1 MFDIG
6 FSELLL
12 VLVIGLVVLG
22 PERLPVAV
30 RTVAGWIRT
39 LRAMAASV
47 QSELSQEL
55 KLQELQD
62 SLKKAEESGLKNLTP
77 EIKAS
82 MDELKE
88 AAESM
93 KQSIN
98 SGLNPAEK
106 AVENAKAEGNTIHNP
121 VLDEAEAHHDAGIS
135 PATAEKVASAP
146 VAAPQSAVDAALA
159 SNKTAHAAA
168 EHAETLAAS
177 AEPSVTE
184 STVAEP
190 SVASAPVMKPV
201 AAEAPVAE
209 AAVPVKPD
217 SSTQTTGER

>member
-93 KQSIN
+93 KKSIN

-106 AVENAKAEGNTIHNP
+106 AVEEAKAEGNTIHNP
-121 VLDEAEAHHDAGIS
+121 VLDEAEAHHDAGVS
-135 PATAEKVASAP
+135 PATADKVVSAP
-146 VAAPQSAVDAALA
+146 AGAPQSAVEAALA
-159 SNKTAHAAA
+159 SNKTAHAAQPLM
-168 EHAETLAAS
+168 TPT
-177 AEPSVTE
+177 EPVPDTSVE
-184 STVAEP
+184 V
-190 SVASAPVMKPV
+190 APVTK
-201 AAEAPVAE
+201 AAVDEAPVAE
-209 AAVPVKPD
+209 PAAPVKPA
-217 SSTQTTGER
+217 SSTQTTGDR

>member
-106 AVENAKAEGNTIHNP
+106 AVEEAKAEGNTIHNP
-121 VLDEAEAHHDAGIS
+121 VLDDADAHHDAGVS
-135 PATAEKVASAP
+135 PATADNAVSAP
-146 VAAPQSAVDAALA
+146 AGSPQSAVDAALA
-159 SNKTAHAAA
+159 SNKTAHATAA
-168 EHAETLAAS
+168 EMQTTSTESAADAS
-177 AEPSVTE
+177 ADVSPAVK
-184 STVAEP
+184 TVAD
-190 SVASAPVMKPV
+190 
-201 AAEAPVAE
+201 APVAE
-209 AAVPVKPD
+209 PAVPGKPA

>member
-62 SLKKAEESGLKNLTP
+62 SLKKAEEAGLKNLTP

-146 VAAPQSAVDAALA
+146 VSAPQSAVDAALA
-159 SNKTAHAAA
+159 SNKTAHEAA

-184 STVAEP
+184 PA
-190 SVASAPVMKPV
+190 VASAPVMKPV
-201 AAEAPVAE
+201 VAEVPVAE
-209 AAVPVKPD
+209 PAVSVKPA
-217 SSTQTTGER
+217 SSTQTTGEH

>member
-1 MFDIG
+1 VFDIG

-93 KQSIN
+93 KKSIN

-106 AVENAKAEGNTIHNP
+106 AVEEAKAEGNTIHNP
-121 VLDEAEAHHDAGIS
+121 VLDEAEAHHDAGVS
-135 PATAEKVASAP
+135 PAGADKVVSAP
-146 VAAPQSAVDAALA
+146 AGAPQSAVDAALA
-159 SNKTAHAAA
+159 SNKSAHAAQPLMTPTEPVPDTSVEVA
-168 EHAETLAAS
+168 PLTKAA
-177 AEPSVTE
+177 VD
-184 STVAEP
+184 
-190 SVASAPVMKPV
+190 
-201 AAEAPVAE
+201 EAPVAE
-209 AAVPVKPD
+209 TAAPVKPA
-217 SSTQTTGER
+217 SSTQTTGDR

>member
-93 KQSIN
+93 KKSIN

-106 AVENAKAEGNTIHNP
+106 AVEEAKAEGNTIHNP
-121 VLDEAEAHHDAGIS
+121 VLDEAEAHHDAGVS
-135 PATAEKVASAP
+135 PAAADKVVSAP
-146 VAAPQSAVDAALA
+146 AGAPQSAVEAALA
-159 SNKTAHAAA
+159 SNKTAHAAQPLM
-168 EHAETLAAS
+168 TPT
-177 AEPSVTE
+177 EPVPDTSVE
-184 STVAEP
+184 V
-190 SVASAPVMKPV
+190 APVTKAV
-201 AAEAPVAE
+201 VDEAPVAE
-209 AAVPVKPD
+209 PAAPVKPA
-217 SSTQTTGER
+217 SSTQTTGDR

>member
-93 KQSIN
+93 KKSIN

-106 AVENAKAEGNTIHNP
+106 VVEEAKAEGNTIHNP
-121 VLDEAEAHHDAGIS
+121 VLDEAEAHHDAGVS
-135 PATAEKVASAP
+135 PAAADKVVSAP
-146 VAAPQSAVDAALA
+146 AGAPQSAVDAALA
-159 SNKTAHAAA
+159 SNKSAHAAQPLMTPTEPVPDTSVEVA
-168 EHAETLAAS
+168 PLTKAA
-177 AEPSVTE
+177 VD
-184 STVAEP
+184 
-190 SVASAPVMKPV
+190 
-201 AAEAPVAE
+201 EAPVAE
-209 AAVPVKPD
+209 TAAPVKPA
-217 SSTQTTGER
+217 SSTQTTGDR

>member
-30 RTVAGWIRT
+30 RTVAGWIRA

-47 QSELSQEL
+47 QNELSQEL

-62 SLKKAEESGLKNLTP
+62 SLKKAEESGLKNFTP

-93 KQSIN
+93 KRSFTAEPDA
-98 SGLNPAEK
+98 PAK
-106 AVENAKAEGNTIHNP
+106 AVETASSEGNTIHNP
-121 VLDEAEAHHDAGIS
+121 VVQDAEAMHDEGIS
-135 PATAEKVASAP
+135 PATASHVASSPAKAPQNAVEAAIASSKPAQAEATVEGHAASAP
-146 VAAPQSAVDAALA
+146 LNESVQGNEQQTTDREANRTDTSAPTD
-159 SNKTAHAAA
+159 
-168 EHAETLAAS
+168 ETLPA
-177 AEPSVTE
+177 
-184 STVAEP
+184 
-190 SVASAPVMKPV
+190 
-201 AAEAPVAE
+201 
-209 AAVPVKPD
+209 VKPTP
-217 SSTQTTGER
+217 STHSTGER

>member
-1 MFDIG
+1 VFDIG

-93 KQSIN
+93 KKSIN

-106 AVENAKAEGNTIHNP
+106 AVEEAKAEGNTIHNP
-121 VLDEAEAHHDAGIS
+121 VLDEAEAHHDAGVS
-135 PATAEKVASAP
+135 PATADKVVSAP
-146 VAAPQSAVDAALA
+146 AGAPQSAVDAALA
-159 SNKTAHAAA
+159 SNKSVHAAQPLMTPTEPVPA
-168 EHAETLAAS
+168 TSVEVAPLTKAA
-177 AEPSVTE
+177 VD
-184 STVAEP
+184 
-190 SVASAPVMKPV
+190 
-201 AAEAPVAE
+201 EAPVAE
-209 AAVPVKPD
+209 TAAPVKPA
-217 SSTQTTGER
+217 SSTQTTGDR

>member
-1 MFDIG
+1 VFDIG

-93 KQSIN
+93 KKSIN

-106 AVENAKAEGNTIHNP
+106 AVEEAKAEGNTIHNP
-121 VLDEAEAHHDAGIS
+121 VLDEAEAHHDAGVS
-135 PATAEKVASAP
+135 PATADKVVSAP
-146 VAAPQSAVDAALA
+146 AGAPQSAVDAALA
-159 SNKTAHAAA
+159 SNKSAHAAQPLMTPTEPGPDTSVEVA
-168 EHAETLAAS
+168 PLTKAA
-177 AEPSVTE
+177 VD
-184 STVAEP
+184 
-190 SVASAPVMKPV
+190 
-201 AAEAPVAE
+201 EAPVAE
-209 AAVPVKPD
+209 TTAPVKPA
-217 SSTQTTGER
+217 SSTQTTGDR

>member
-62 SLKKAEESGLKNLTP
+62 SLKKAEEAGLKNLTP

-121 VLDEAEAHHDAGIS
+121 VLDEAEAYHDAGIS
-135 PATAEKVASAP
+135 PATVEKVASAP
-146 VAAPQSAVDAALA
+146 VSAPQSAVDAALA

-190 SVASAPVMKPV
+190 SVVSAPVMKPV

-209 AAVPVKPD
+209 PAVPVKPV

>member
-62 SLKKAEESGLKNLTP
+62 SLKKAEEAGLKNLTP

-146 VAAPQSAVDAALA
+146 VSAPQSAVDAALA

-209 AAVPVKPD
+209 PAVPVKPV

>member
-93 KQSIN
+93 KKSIN

-106 AVENAKAEGNTIHNP
+106 AVEEAKAEGNTIHNP
-121 VLDEAEAHHDAGIS
+121 VLDEAEAHHDAGVS
-135 PATAEKVASAP
+135 PATADKVVSAP
-146 VAAPQSAVDAALA
+146 AGAPQSAVEAALA
-159 SNKTAHAAA
+159 SNKTAHAAQPLMTPTEPVPDTSVEVA
-168 EHAETLAAS
+168 PVTKAAVDEAS
-177 AEPSVTE
+177 
-184 STVAEP
+184 VAEP
-190 SVASAPVMKPV
+190 
-201 AAEAPVAE
+201 AA
-209 AAVPVKPD
+209 PVKPA
-217 SSTQTTGER
+217 SSTQTTGDR

>member
-1 MFDIG
+1 VFDIG

-93 KQSIN
+93 KKSIN

-106 AVENAKAEGNTIHNP
+106 AVEEAKAEGNTIHNP
-121 VLDEAEAHHDAGIS
+121 VLDEAEAHHDAGVS
-135 PATAEKVASAP
+135 PATADKVVSAP
-146 VAAPQSAVDAALA
+146 AGAPQSAVEAALA
-159 SNKTAHAAA
+159 SNKSAHAAQPLM
-168 EHAETLAAS
+168 TPT
-177 AEPSVTE
+177 EPVPDSSVE
-184 STVAEP
+184 V
-190 SVASAPVMKPV
+190 APVTKAV
-201 AAEAPVAE
+201 VDEAPVAE
-209 AAVPVKPD
+209 PAAPVKPA
-217 SSTQTTGER
+217 SSTQTTGDR

>member
-1 MFDIG
+1 VFDIG

-47 QSELSQEL
+47 QNELTQEL

-62 SLKKAEESGLKNLTP
+62 SLKKAEEAGLKNISP

-88 AAESM
+88 AAELM
-93 KQSIN
+93 QRSIKKESDEVTASVKEAT
-98 SGLNPAEK
+98 SGA
-106 AVENAKAEGNTIHNP
+106 NTIHNP
-121 VLDEAEAHHDAGIS
+121 VVKDPEAYHDEGIS
-135 PATAEKVASAP
+135 PASAEHVATAPEAVPEVVVSQAGHQ
-146 VAAPQSAVDAALA
+146 QSAHEQSETVVQPASVQALDAAVQ
-159 SNKTAHAAA
+159 NKPA
-168 EHAETLAAS
+168 
-177 AEPSVTE
+177 
-184 STVAEP
+184 
-190 SVASAPVMKPV
+190 
-201 AAEAPVAE
+201 
-209 AAVPVKPD
+209 
-217 SSTQTTGER
+217 SSTQPTGER

>member
-106 AVENAKAEGNTIHNP
+106 AVEEAKAEGNTIHNP
-121 VLDEAEAHHDAGIS
+121 VLDEAEAHHDAGVS
-135 PATAEKVASAP
+135 PAAADNVVSAP
-146 VAAPQSAVDAALA
+146 ATAPQSAVDAALA
-159 SNKTAHAAA
+159 SNKTAHVAAEKLTASA
-168 EHAETLAAS
+168 EHAADAS
-177 AEPSVTE
+177 VDVS
-184 STVAEP
+184 
-190 SVASAPVMKPV
+190 PVVKT

-209 AAVPVKPD
+209 PAAPAKPA

>member
-1 MFDIG
+1 VFDIG

-93 KQSIN
+93 KKSIN

-106 AVENAKAEGNTIHNP
+106 AVEEAKAEGNTIHNP
-121 VLDEAEAHHDAGIS
+121 VLDEAEAHHDAGVS
-135 PATAEKVASAP
+135 PATADKVVSAP
-146 VAAPQSAVDAALA
+146 AGAPQSAVEAALA
-159 SNKTAHAAA
+159 SNKTAHAAQPLM
-168 EHAETLAAS
+168 TPT
-177 AEPSVTE
+177 EPVPDTSVE
-184 STVAEP
+184 V
-190 SVASAPVMKPV
+190 APVTK
-201 AAEAPVAE
+201 AAVDEAPVAE
-209 AAVPVKPD
+209 PAAPVKPA
-217 SSTQTTGER
+217 SSTQTTGDR

>member
-98 SGLNPAEK
+98 SGLSPAEK
-106 AVENAKAEGNTIHNP
+106 AVEEAKAEGNTIHNP
-121 VLDEAEAHHDAGIS
+121 VLDEAEAHHDAGVS
-135 PATAEKVASAP
+135 PAKADNVVSAP
-146 VAAPQSAVDAALA
+146 ATAPQSAVDAALA

-168 EHAETLAAS
+168 VTLEKTSESAAD
-177 AEPSVTE
+177 AAVEVTPAVK
-184 STVAEP
+184 T
-190 SVASAPVMKPV
+190 
-201 AAEAPVAE
+201 AAVEAPVAE
-209 AAVPVKPD
+209 PAVPVKPA

>member
-1 MFDIG
+1 VFDIG

-93 KQSIN
+93 KKSIN

-106 AVENAKAEGNTIHNP
+106 VVEEAKAEGNTIHNP
-121 VLDEAEAHHDAGIS
+121 VLDEAEAHHDAGVS
-135 PATAEKVASAP
+135 PAAADKVVSAP
-146 VAAPQSAVDAALA
+146 AGAPQSAVDAALA
-159 SNKTAHAAA
+159 SNKSAHAAQPLMTPTEPVPDTSVEVA
-168 EHAETLAAS
+168 PLTKAA
-177 AEPSVTE
+177 VD
-184 STVAEP
+184 
-190 SVASAPVMKPV
+190 
-201 AAEAPVAE
+201 EAPVAE
-209 AAVPVKPD
+209 TAAPVKPA
-217 SSTQTTGER
+217 SSTQTTGDR

>member
-93 KQSIN
+93 KKSIN

-106 AVENAKAEGNTIHNP
+106 AVEEAKAEGNTIHNP
-121 VLDEAEAHHDAGIS
+121 VLDEAEAHHDAGVS
-135 PATAEKVASAP
+135 PAAADKVVSAP
-146 VAAPQSAVDAALA
+146 AGAPQSAVDAALA
-159 SNKTAHAAA
+159 SNKSAHAAQPLM
-168 EHAETLAAS
+168 TPT
-177 AEPSVTE
+177 EPVPDSSVE
-184 STVAEP
+184 V
-190 SVASAPVMKPV
+190 APVTKAV
-201 AAEAPVAE
+201 VDEAPVAE
-209 AAVPVKPD
+209 PAAPVKPA
-217 SSTQTTGER
+217 SSTQTTGDR

>member
-106 AVENAKAEGNTIHNP
+106 AVEEAKAEGNTIHNP
-121 VLDEAEAHHDAGIS
+121 VLDEAEAHHDAGVS
-135 PATAEKVASAP
+135 PAKADNVVSAL
-146 VAAPQSAVDAALA
+146 ATAPQSAVDAALA

-168 EHAETLAAS
+168 VTLEKTSESAAD
-177 AEPSVTE
+177 AAVEVTPAVK
-184 STVAEP
+184 T
-190 SVASAPVMKPV
+190 
-201 AAEAPVAE
+201 AAVEAPVAE
-209 AAVPVKPD
+209 PAVPVKPA

>member
-106 AVENAKAEGNTIHNP
+106 AVEDAKAEGNTIHNP
-121 VLDEAEAHHDAGIS
+121 VLDEAEAHHDAGVS
-135 PATAEKVASAP
+135 PAAADKVISAP
-146 VAAPQSAVDAALA
+146 AAAPQSAVDAALA
-159 SNKTAHAAA
+159 SNRTAHAAA
-168 EHAETLAAS
+168 ETLAAS
-177 AEPSVTE
+177 VEPVADSSVDV
-184 STVAEP
+184 S
-190 SVASAPVMKPV
+190 PVVKT
-201 AAEAPVAE
+201 AAEAPVEEPTA
-209 AAVPVKPD
+209 PVKPA

>member
-1 MFDIG
+1 VFDIG

-106 AVENAKAEGNTIHNP
+106 AVEEAKAEGNTIHNP
-121 VLDEAEAHHDAGIS
+121 VLDEAEAHHDAGVS
-135 PATAEKVASAP
+135 PAKADNVVSAP
-146 VAAPQSAVDAALA
+146 ATAPQSAVDAALA

-168 EHAETLAAS
+168 VTLEKTSESAAD
-177 AEPSVTE
+177 AAVEVTPAVK
-184 STVAEP
+184 T
-190 SVASAPVMKPV
+190 
-201 AAEAPVAE
+201 AAVEAPVAE
-209 AAVPVKPD
+209 PAVPVKPA

>member
-1 MFDIG
+1 VFDIG

-106 AVENAKAEGNTIHNP
+106 AVEEAKAEGNTIHNP
-121 VLDEAEAHHDAGIS
+121 VLDEAEAHHDAGVS
-135 PATAEKVASAP
+135 PAKADNVVSAP
-146 VAAPQSAVDAALA
+146 ATAPQSAVDAALA

-168 EHAETLAAS
+168 VTLEKTSESAAD
-177 AEPSVTE
+177 AADAAVEVTPAVK
-184 STVAEP
+184 T
-190 SVASAPVMKPV
+190 
-201 AAEAPVAE
+201 AAVEAPVAE
-209 AAVPVKPD
+209 PAVPVKPA

>member
-93 KQSIN
+93 KKSIN

-106 AVENAKAEGNTIHNP
+106 AVEEAKAEGNTIHNP
-121 VLDEAEAHHDAGIS
+121 VLDEAEAHHDAGVS
-135 PATAEKVASAP
+135 PATADKVVSAP
-146 VAAPQSAVDAALA
+146 AGAPQSAVDAALA
-159 SNKTAHAAA
+159 SNKSAHAAQPLM
-168 EHAETLAAS
+168 T
-177 AEPSVTE
+177 PT
-184 STVAEP
+184 
-190 SVASAPVMKPV
+190 KPV
-201 AAEAPVAE
+201 PDTSVEVAPLTKAAVDEAPVAE
-209 AAVPVKPD
+209 TAAPVKPA
-217 SSTQTTGER
+217 SSTQTTGDR

>member
-93 KQSIN
+93 KKSIN

-106 AVENAKAEGNTIHNP
+106 AVEEAKAEGNTIHNP
-121 VLDEAEAHHDAGIS
+121 VLDEAEAHHDAGVS
-135 PATAEKVASAP
+135 PATADKVVSAP
-146 VAAPQSAVDAALA
+146 AGAPQSAVEAALA
-159 SNKTAHAAA
+159 SNKSAHAAQPLM
-168 EHAETLAAS
+168 TPT
-177 AEPSVTE
+177 EPVPDSSVE
-184 STVAEP
+184 V
-190 SVASAPVMKPV
+190 APVTKAV
-201 AAEAPVAE
+201 VDEAPVAE
-209 AAVPVKPD
+209 PAAPVKPA
-217 SSTQTTGER
+217 SSTQTTGDR

>member
-93 KQSIN
+93 KKSIN

-106 AVENAKAEGNTIHNP
+106 AVEEAKAEGNTIHNP
-121 VLDEAEAHHDAGIS
+121 VLDEAEAHHDAGVS
-135 PATAEKVASAP
+135 PAAADKVVSAP
-146 VAAPQSAVDAALA
+146 AGAPQSAVDAALA
-159 SNKTAHAAA
+159 SNKSAHAAQPLMTPTEPVPDTSVEVA
-168 EHAETLAAS
+168 PLTKAA
-177 AEPSVTE
+177 VD
-184 STVAEP
+184 
-190 SVASAPVMKPV
+190 
-201 AAEAPVAE
+201 EAPVAE
-209 AAVPVKPD
+209 TTAPVKPA
-217 SSTQTTGER
+217 SSTQTTGDR

>member
-1 MFDIG
+1 VFDIG

-93 KQSIN
+93 KKSIN

-106 AVENAKAEGNTIHNP
+106 AVEEAKAEGNTIHNP
-121 VLDEAEAHHDAGIS
+121 VLDEAEAHHDAGVS
-135 PATAEKVASAP
+135 PATADKVVSAP
-146 VAAPQSAVDAALA
+146 AGAPQSAVEAALA
-159 SNKTAHAAA
+159 SNKPAHAAQPLM
-168 EHAETLAAS
+168 TPT
-177 AEPSVTE
+177 EPVPDSSVE
-184 STVAEP
+184 V
-190 SVASAPVMKPV
+190 APVTKAV
-201 AAEAPVAE
+201 VDEAPVAE
-209 AAVPVKPD
+209 PAAPVKPA
-217 SSTQTTGER
+217 SSTQTTGDR

>member
-93 KQSIN
+93 KKSIN

-106 AVENAKAEGNTIHNP
+106 AVEEAKAEGNTIHNP
-121 VLDEAEAHHDAGIS
+121 VLDEAEAHHDAGVS
-135 PATAEKVASAP
+135 PATADKVVSAP
-146 VAAPQSAVDAALA
+146 ASVPQSAVEAALA
-159 SNKTAHAAA
+159 SNKTAHAAQPLM
-168 EHAETLAAS
+168 TPT
-177 AEPSVTE
+177 EPVPDTSVE
-184 STVAEP
+184 V
-190 SVASAPVMKPV
+190 APVTK
-201 AAEAPVAE
+201 AAVDEAPVAE
-209 AAVPVKPD
+209 PAAPVKPA
-217 SSTQTTGER
+217 SSTQTTGDR

>member
-93 KQSIN
+93 KKSIN

-106 AVENAKAEGNTIHNP
+106 AVEEAKAEGNTIHNP
-121 VLDEAEAHHDAGIS
+121 VLDEAEAHHDAGVS
-135 PATAEKVASAP
+135 PATADKVVSAP
-146 VAAPQSAVDAALA
+146 AGAPQSAVDAALA
-159 SNKTAHAAA
+159 SNKSAHAAQPLMTPTEPVPDTSVEVA
-168 EHAETLAAS
+168 PLTKAA
-177 AEPSVTE
+177 VD
-184 STVAEP
+184 
-190 SVASAPVMKPV
+190 
-201 AAEAPVAE
+201 EAPVAE
-209 AAVPVKPD
+209 TTARVKPA
-217 SSTQTTGER
+217 SSTQTTGDR

>member
-1 MFDIG
+1 
-6 FSELLL
+6 
-12 VLVIGLVVLG
+12 LVIGLVVLG

-93 KQSIN
+93 KKSIN

-106 AVENAKAEGNTIHNP
+106 AVEEAKAEGNTIHNP
-121 VLDEAEAHHDAGIS
+121 VLDEAEAHHDAGVS
-135 PATAEKVASAP
+135 PATADKVVSAP
-146 VAAPQSAVDAALA
+146 AGAPQSAVEAALA
-159 SNKTAHAAA
+159 SNKTAHAAQPLM
-168 EHAETLAAS
+168 TPT
-177 AEPSVTE
+177 EPVPDTSVE
-184 STVAEP
+184 V
-190 SVASAPVMKPV
+190 APVTK
-201 AAEAPVAE
+201 AAVDEAPVAE
-209 AAVPVKPD
+209 PAAPVKPA
-217 SSTQTTGER
+217 SSTQTTGDR

>member
-88 AAESM
+88 AAKSM
-93 KQSIN
+93 KKSIN

-106 AVENAKAEGNTIHNP
+106 AVEEAKAEGNTIHNP
-121 VLDEAEAHHDAGIS
+121 VLDEAEAHHDAGVS
-135 PATAEKVASAP
+135 PATADKVVSAP
-146 VAAPQSAVDAALA
+146 AGAPQSAVEAALA
-159 SNKTAHAAA
+159 SNKSAHAAQPLM
-168 EHAETLAAS
+168 TPT
-177 AEPSVTE
+177 EPVPDSSVE
-184 STVAEP
+184 V
-190 SVASAPVMKPV
+190 APVTKAV
-201 AAEAPVAE
+201 VDEAPVAE
-209 AAVPVKPD
+209 PAAPVKPA
-217 SSTQTTGER
+217 SSTQTTGDR

>member
-106 AVENAKAEGNTIHNP
+106 AVEEAKAEGNTIHNP
-121 VLDEAEAHHDAGIS
+121 VLDEAEAHHDAGVS
-135 PATAEKVASAP
+135 PAKADNVVSAP
-146 VAAPQSAVDAALA
+146 ATAPQSAVDAALA

-168 EHAETLAAS
+168 VTLEKTS
-177 AEPSVTE
+177 E
-184 STVAEP
+184 
-190 SVASAPVMKPV
+190 SVAD
-201 AAEAPVAE
+201 AAVEVTPAVKTAAVEAPVAE
-209 AAVPVKPD
+209 PAVPVKPA

>member
-93 KQSIN
+93 KKSIN

-106 AVENAKAEGNTIHNP
+106 AVEEAKAEGNTIHNP
-121 VLDEAEAHHDAGIS
+121 VLDEAEAHHDAGVS
-135 PATAEKVASAP
+135 PATADKVVSAP
-146 VAAPQSAVDAALA
+146 AGAPQSAVEAALA
-159 SNKTAHAAA
+159 SNKSAHAAQPLMTPTELVPDTSVEVA
-168 EHAETLAAS
+168 PLTKAA
-177 AEPSVTE
+177 VD
-184 STVAEP
+184 
-190 SVASAPVMKPV
+190 
-201 AAEAPVAE
+201 EAPVAE
-209 AAVPVKPD
+209 TAAPVKPA
-217 SSTQTTGER
+217 SSTQTTGDR

>member
-93 KQSIN
+93 KKSIN

-106 AVENAKAEGNTIHNP
+106 AVEEAKAEGNTIHNP
-121 VLDEAEAHHDAGIS
+121 VLDEAEAHHDAGVS
-135 PATAEKVASAP
+135 PATADKVVSAP
-146 VAAPQSAVDAALA
+146 AGAPQSAVEAALA
-159 SNKTAHAAA
+159 SNKSAHAAQPLM
-168 EHAETLAAS
+168 TPT
-177 AEPSVTE
+177 EPVPDSSVE
-184 STVAEP
+184 V
-190 SVASAPVMKPV
+190 APVTKAV
-201 AAEAPVAE
+201 VDEAPVAE
-209 AAVPVKPD
+209 PVAPVKPA
-217 SSTQTTGER
+217 SSTQTTGDR